1 MASNSGERE
10 WRVIADGYSFF
21 WGWWKC
27 CKSDCSDDIVT
38 LWICLK
44 AIELYPLNGWTT
56 LATWCEELTH
66 LKRLWC
72 WERLRARGEGD
83 DRGWDGWITIQPSPT
98 GDGWHH
104 QLDGYEVE
112 QAPEVGDG
120 RGKLGMLQSIGSQRV
135 GHDWA
140 TELNWISEQVKDIL
154 ASFPKTL
161 LSKI

>member
-1 MASNSGERE
+1 M
-10 WRVIADGYSFF
+10 
-21 WGWWKC
+21 
-27 CKSDCSDDIVT
+27 
-38 LWICLK
+38 
-44 AIELYPLNGWTT
+44 
-56 LATWCEELTH
+56 
-66 LKRLWC
+66 
-72 WERLRARGEGD
+72 RARGEGD

-120 RGKLGMLQSIGSQRV
+120 QGKLGMLQSIGSQRV